1 MQARDFRLSKVPT
14 TWKGILALP
23 ALGLAVVVASYWVER
38 SRLRAVE
45 KEVTYGN
52 PGQTKHFWKFE
63 MPGLQNP
70 RALPAAASK
79 IADGDEVIGVMVNG
93 KPRAYWLKALRYPP
107 WHIVN
112 DVVAGVPVSV
122 TFCDR
127 TNCTRVYTGA
137 HSSTPLDLNLG
148 GLYGHEMVVE
158 AGGVL
163 YLQETG
169 KPFEAGAGVPP
180 LPYADHPWERTTWKA
195 WRQRHPETD
204 VFIGLGGIG
213 PKP

>member
-1 MQARDFRLSKVPT
+1 MHASHFRLSRISGFCAV
-14 TWKGILALP
+14 ILALL
-23 ALGLAVVVASYWVER
+23 ALVLVVLVQAYSVER
-38 SRLRAVE
+38 SRLRGAE
-45 KEVTYGN
+45 KDVTYGK
-52 PGQTKHFWKFE
+52 PEETKHFWKYE
-63 MPGLQNP
+63 MPGLQGP
-70 RALPAAASK
+70 RAVSAEASK
-79 IADGDEVIGVMVNG
+79 LADGEEVIGVVIDG
-93 KPRAYWLKALRYPP
+93 KPRAYWLKALRHPP

-112 DVVAGVPVSV
+112 DVIEGVPVSV

-127 TNCTRVYTGA
+127 ADCTRVYTGA
-137 HSSTPLDLNLG
+137 RSSKPLDLNLG
-148 GLYGHEMVVE
+148 GLYGREMVVE

-180 LPYADHPWERTTWKA
+180 IPYANLPWERTTWKA

-204 VFIGLGGIG
+204 IFIGLGGIG